1 MMGLRVRLS
10 LCLVVSIVSS
20 AALAAAASSSGPDSA
35 SPAPSGPPARVVASP
50 APLSG
55 ELAQAWSAFDDSSV
69 TGPFTLLFRL
79 DTHDGKPAVGRRW
92 TLVAG
97 GLMPGD
103 PPARQVAEG
112 TVPESG
118 LVEVTG
124 LAGIEKRTTVEELKR
139 QRRFAPWY
147 TVMANGRRLGQVS
160 FFEWGKLG
168 PDNRISEILPPSDGK
183 RVREREYKIPPE
195 AGETAPDV
203 TLTDLATRLPLRLSD
218 LRGQVV
224 LLEFWSSKCHSCESV
239 MEKNEEL
246 LKRRGK
252 DWLGKAMILAANID
266 QDIATVTEFLRD
278 RDWKNIHHAWSGEGG
293 TGQYSQA
300 ARTYVV
306 TGTPVAILIGR
317 DGRIAWRGS
326 PWEINLEQ
334 SIDQLLAG
342 GGVAAE

>member
-1 MMGLRVRLS
+1 MMGLRVRLI
-10 LCLVVSIVSS
+10 LCLVVSIVFPVTGS
-20 AALAAAASSSGPDSA
+20 AAESSSGAA
-35 SPAPSGPPARVVASP
+35 STPSGPPARVVASP
-50 APLSG
+50 VSLSG
-55 ELAQAWSAFDDSSV
+55 QLAEAWSAFDDSSV
-69 TGPFTLLFRL
+69 TGPFTLIFRL

-118 LVEVTG
+118 MVEVTG
-124 LAGIEKRTTVEELKR
+124 LGGIEKRTTVDELKR

-147 TVMANGRRLGQVS
+147 TVMVNGRRLGQVS
-160 FFEWGKLG
+160 FFEWGKMG
-168 PDNRISEILPPSDGK
+168 PNNKISELLPPADGK
-183 RVREREYKIPPE
+183 KVREREFRIPPE
-195 AGETAPDV
+195 AGEVAPDI
-203 TLTDLATRLPLRLSD
+203 TLTDLSTRLPLRLSD
-218 LRGQVV
+218 LKGQVV
-224 LLEFWSSKCHSCESV
+224 LLEFWSSKCHSCETV
-239 MEKNEEL
+239 MEKNEQL

-266 QDIATVTEFLRD
+266 QDIATVAEYLRD
-278 RDWKNIHHAWSGEGG
+278 KDWNNIYHAWNGEGG

-300 ARTYVV
+300 AKAYVV

-342 GGVAAE
+342 GGVVAAE